1 MLTIPSIISI
11 TPNSGGV
18 LQPINIVGR
27 DEIIQDFWAILK
39 LRGINLFAE
48 RRFGKSCVIRKMHH
62 QPQTGFISI
71 YKSVQGVN
79 TPEQFV
85 DILYEFAKEHGLF
98 SDSIIGKMD
107 KAWDAISARI
117 PEAVGVKLSTPH
129 IIWQKKLLFLIK
141 QILKSNPNNILVVFL
156 DEFSLMLDEM
166 KTVDAALVLGTLRD
180 MVHDHFPTKLRF
192 VYTGS
197 IGIDLILDRITKDG
211 HNLGAPLN
219 HLEKKKLPP
228 FNQAQA
234 IYFCRCLEKG
244 CGISLAED
252 VRDCIIS
259 RSDGIPYF
267 IDKIFDKIRYQSSI
281 NKATINAE
289 LNEILNDSSDSNNM
303 EHFYDRIRAY
313 YPDKE
318 LSHHI
323 LHIICQ
329 TDEAISEKDIAN
341 KVQSILPRDRQII
354 NEDLDRLWRDGY
366 LTRTFENKERH
377 FSFQFGIIK
386 KWWKINKAYQL

>member
-1 MLTIPSIISI
+1 MQKIISI

-18 LQPINIVGR
+18 LQPMNIVGR
-27 DEIIQDFWAILK
+27 DELIQDFWELLK

-48 RRFGKSCVIRKMHH
+48 RRFGKSCVIRKMDH
-62 QPQTGFISI
+62 QPQNGFISI

-79 TPEQFV
+79 TPEQFA

-98 SDSIIGKMD
+98 SDSIKGSMD
-107 KAWDAISARI
+107 KIWDKISARL
-117 PEAVGVKLSTPH
+117 PQAAGFKFSTTPT
-129 IIWQKKLLFLIK
+129 IWQNKLGYLIK
-141 QILKSNPNNILVVFL
+141 QILASNPNHILVIFL

-166 KTVDAALVLGTLRD
+166 DSADAALVLGTLRD

-197 IGIDLILDRITKDG
+197 IGIDLILDRIRNDG

-228 FNQAQA
+228 FDQAQA

-244 CGISLAED
+244 CGISLAEN
-252 VRDCIIS
+252 VRDYIIS
-259 RSDGIPYF
+259 MSDAIPYF
-267 IDKIFDKIRYQSSI
+267 IDRIFDKIRYHQSSI
-281 NKATINAE
+281 DEATIDAE
-289 LNEILNDSSDSNNM
+289 LNEILNDSSDSNNI

-323 LHIICQ
+323 LNIICQ
-329 TDEAISEKDIAN
+329 ADEPIPEKNIVDKIE
-341 KVQSILPRDRQII
+341 SILVRDRQTI
-354 NEDLDRLWRDGY
+354 NEDLNRLWRDGY
-366 LTRTFENKERH
+366 LTRINKNGERH
-377 FSFQFGIIK
+377 FIFQFRIIK
-386 KWWKINKAYQL
+386 QWWKINKAYQS